1 MKFKF
6 ATIVVFGLFFVSM
19 TSCEE
24 EKKIAITSDVFG
36 KAVAT
41 PSTVRNGDEINLS
54 IGDVAVSGSVT
65 VDGKEYY
72 PIVHY
77 LIGDKEVAVSAEKE
91 MPFSAIYGVNNLT
104 VDEREYYTID

>member
-54 IGDVAVSGSVT
+54 IGDVAVGEDDSHIKKRLPT
-65 VDGKEYY
+65 A
-72 PIVHY
+72 
-77 LIGDKEVAVSAEKE
+77 DK
-91 MPFSAIYGVNNLT
+91 
-104 VDEREYYTID
+104 TIDLQYLNELLKDTMNLY